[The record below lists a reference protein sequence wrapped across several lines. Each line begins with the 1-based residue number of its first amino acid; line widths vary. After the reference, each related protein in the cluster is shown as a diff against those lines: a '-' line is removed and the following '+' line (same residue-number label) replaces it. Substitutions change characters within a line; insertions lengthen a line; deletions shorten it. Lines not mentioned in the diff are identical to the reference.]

1 VDLKKTV
8 REILEDIESNG
19 LSAVKNYSERFD
31 QYTGELSLGE
41 AEWQMAQ
48 AVSEYDQQV
57 VERISQRLIEYHQR
71 QRGTDDVYRKGDSV
85 FGLVTR
91 PIRRVGIYVP
101 GGKPLPSTLLMTLIP
116 AQLAGVKEIVV
127 CTPPKEG
134 TIHPL
139 IIYIAEKF
147 GVGELYKL
155 GGVQAIGAM
164 TYGAGMKGVD
174 KIFGPGNAFVN
185 EAKRQVYGRVG
196 IDSLAGPSEI
206 CVIADDTAA
215 PEYVKEDLLSQREH
229 GADSRAWL
237 LTTSS
242 TLHDYCADPTINTL
256 LFDNLED
263 CVERAN
269 QIAPEHLEI
278 ITSEPMAL
286 AEKINTAGA
295 VYLGQYTP
303 VPSADY
309 FLGSNHV
316 LPTGCAARFSSV
328 LTVGDFQRKMTL
340 ASLSRDEFMADRE
353 LGIRMATIEGL
364 VHHRKAMEVRR

>member
-1 VDLKKTV
+1 
-8 REILEDIESNG
+8 
-19 LSAVKNYSERFD
+19 
-31 QYTGELSLGE
+31 
-41 AEWQMAQ
+41 
-48 AVSEYDQQV
+48 
-57 VERISQRLIEYHQR
+57 
-71 QRGTDDVYRKGDSV
+71 
-85 FGLVTR
+85 
-91 PIRRVGIYVP
+91 
-101 GGKPLPSTLLMTLIP
+101 
-116 AQLAGVKEIVV
+116 
-127 CTPPKEG
+127 
-134 TIHPL
+134 
-139 IIYIAEKF
+139 
-147 GVGELYKL
+147 LYKL

-164 TYGAGMKGVD
+164 TYGAGMEAVD